1 MVTTSDFL
9 IVQSCSN
16 PISISFT
23 SQRAPKPQQ
32 HHPPDAEEGK
42 LHVAL
47 AAWNPS
53 CSTWSAFC
61 TRPKKHCRFFSN
73 RISSQEI
80 EKQQDLTEFFRNF
93 YYSIKF
99 IWQQRTSCLSHA
111 ISKCISNSEG
121 KRGLLSRNK
130 SLWIYLHQLME
141 TIFLRNLCDN
151 LFSSLSIA
159 LSLTDDNKIQWN
171 YIWALK
177 CTSAYRFLMT
187 WVFILP
193 MWLIHS
199 QYYSQAFKV
208 YVWAMCHAY
217 IKVRNTEVIIYVY
230 ICIYAHIQCTRSLA
244 IN

>member
-1 MVTTSDFL
+1 
-9 IVQSCSN
+9 
-16 PISISFT
+16 
-23 SQRAPKPQQ
+23 
-32 HHPPDAEEGK
+32 
-42 LHVAL
+42 
-47 AAWNPS
+47 
-53 CSTWSAFC
+53 
-61 TRPKKHCRFFSN
+61 
-73 RISSQEI
+73 
-80 EKQQDLTEFFRNF
+80 
-93 YYSIKF
+93 
-99 IWQQRTSCLSHA
+99 
-111 ISKCISNSEG
+111 
-121 KRGLLSRNK
+121 
-130 SLWIYLHQLME
+130 ME

-193 MWLIHS
+193 TWLIHS

-230 ICIYAHIQCTRSLA
+230 ICIYAHIQCTMVLGLWDLHQQPLGSQDFGLGLNYITSVPGFPACRRQLHNTISL
-244 IN
+244 INPSSSLWELDIHYWFCFSEEPWLIYKAHSAFSNEFVEQLWVQYFSINPLDYICQF